1 MWYRTYLLICVYVHL
16 HSLYESTD
24 EKSECLLE
32 YTVLTSLSFLLS
44 LPLSPLHL
52 SCLIMEPNYVLQ
64 AGVECPGLRP

>member
-1 MWYRTYLLICVYVHL
+1 
-16 HSLYESTD
+16 
-24 EKSECLLE
+24 LLE